1 LKNREKN
8 MVFDWLAGGPPIQQR
23 QKKKSEEFEYY
34 LLQLQH
40 SFGSGL
46 QDLTEVNKLGA
57 MGWELVSVT
66 TVIMESNPHDSYYF
80 KRLK

>member
-1 LKNREKN
+1 

-23 QKKKSEEFEYY
+23 QEKKSEKFEYY

-80 KRLK
+80 KRLKGS

>member
-1 LKNREKN
+1 

-23 QKKKSEEFEYY
+23 QAKKSEKFEYY
-34 LLQLQH
+34 QLQLQH

-46 QDLTEVNKLGA
+46 QDLVEVNKLGA
-57 MGWELVSVT
+57 IGWELVSVT
-66 TVIMESNPHDSYYF
+66 TVITENNPHDSYYF

>member
-1 LKNREKN
+1 

-23 QKKKSEEFEYY
+23 QEKKSEKFEYY

-46 QDLTEVNKLGA
+46 QDLVEVNKLGA
-57 MGWELVSVT
+57 IGWELVSVT
-66 TVIMESNPHDSYYF
+66 TVITENNPHDSYYF
-80 KRLK
+80 KRQKWS

>member
-1 LKNREKN
+1 

-23 QKKKSEEFEYY
+23 QEKKSEKFEYY

-46 QDLTEVNKLGA
+46 QDLVEVNKLGA
-57 MGWELVSVT
+57 IGWELVSVT
-66 TVIMESNPHDSYYF
+66 TVITEKNPHDSYYF
-80 KRLK
+80 KRLKWS

>member
-1 LKNREKN
+1 

-23 QKKKSEEFEYY
+23 QEKKSEKFEYY

-46 QDLTEVNKLGA
+46 QDLVEINKLGA
-57 MGWELVSVT
+57 IGWELVSVT
-66 TVIMESNPHDSYYF
+66 TVITENNPHDSYYF